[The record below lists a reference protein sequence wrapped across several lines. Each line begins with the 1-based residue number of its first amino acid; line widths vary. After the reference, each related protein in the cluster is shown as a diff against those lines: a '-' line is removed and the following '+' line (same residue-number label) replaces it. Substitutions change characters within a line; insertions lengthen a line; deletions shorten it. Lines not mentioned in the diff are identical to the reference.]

1 MGCARSRYPKGSKYV
16 RVSDDHNGSVLLEYS
31 ERGNRGFYWFSFAPG
46 DLNAGG
52 NGKCAPLPEEPETSE
67 LAPRKEEFRHRF
79 YDRTKAA
86 VAEAKA
92 TCKRFREERYGGG
105 WTRIHGSDFLRL
117 YRSSAGEYLA
127 TCACDGVTAHE
138 VCTEF
143 WDTREDFKFEWD
155 TSLEKCTVVEQVSPT
170 CSVVH
175 LLMKKIWPV
184 AQRDCVMCS
193 EIVRL
198 GGSTW
203 GVCNYS
209 LADFNSPL
217 AKPSNGIIR
226 SMSSVSLLAEDHL
239 IDIEK
244 GHTRDNI
251 RTEITYQAVIDPGGW
266 LPPNFVNA
274 VGRREWEKALRSLC
288 DNTTKRVRQTEEA
301 RQAREDEDNEL
312 FFDGEEMNVFN

>member
-1 MGCARSRYPKGSKYV
+1 MGCVRSRHAQNVQYV
-16 RVSDDHNGSVLLEYS
+16 RVDDIESGPVLLEYTKN
-31 ERGNRGFYWFSFAPG
+31 GNSGIYWFSFSPQG
-46 DLNAGG
+46 LVNHKTEETQKIFTETDLHG
-52 NGKCAPLPEEPETSE
+52 S
-67 LAPRKEEFRHRF
+67 KEEFRHRF
-79 YDRTKAA
+79 YERTKAA
-86 VAEAKA
+86 VNDAKE
-92 TCKRFREERYGGG
+92 TCKRFREERYTGQ
-105 WTRIHGSDFLRL
+105 WTRIHGSDFLKL
-117 YRSSAGEYLA
+117 FKSAAGEYVA

-155 TSLEKCTVVEQVSPT
+155 TSLEKCTVVEQISPT

-175 LLMKKIWPV
+175 LVMKKIWPV

-198 GGSTW
+198 GNTTW

-217 AKPSNGIIR
+217 IKTSNSIIR
-226 SMSSVSLLAEDHL
+226 SMSNVSLLAEDHV

-244 GHTRDNI
+244 APTRDNI

-274 VGRREWEKALRSLC
+274 VGRREWEKVLHSLC
-288 DNTTKRVRQTEEA
+288 INTARRASQNTEGKK
-301 RQAREDEDNEL
+301 QGVQEDNDL
-312 FFDGEEMNVFN
+312 FFDGEEMNVFT